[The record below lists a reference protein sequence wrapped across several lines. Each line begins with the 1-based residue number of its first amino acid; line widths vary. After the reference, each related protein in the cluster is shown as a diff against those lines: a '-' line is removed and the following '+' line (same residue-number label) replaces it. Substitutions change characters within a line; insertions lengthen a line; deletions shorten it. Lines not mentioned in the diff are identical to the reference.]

1 MDQGAAD
8 RGLSDRS
15 LDRGVSSVQ
24 FLLASALSLIVFLAF
39 ANLVAVQYGRGAIR
53 SALDQG
59 ARSGAVVG
67 STQLCEATARD
78 ILSQLLGGLMG
89 DSVSV
94 VCQIHDGL
102 MTASGSAVFESWTPL
117 SGDFEISVSGGAA
130 MEHGR

>member
-1 MDQGAAD
+1 M
-8 RGLSDRS
+8 SDRP
-15 LDRGVSSVQ
+15 LERGVTSVQ

-78 ILSQLLGGLMG
+78 ILSQLLGGSMG

-94 VCQIHDGL
+94 LCHVSDGL

-117 SGDFEISVSGGAA
+117 SGDFEIFVSGAAA